1 MQICEKTEKGKKKEG
16 EKMVAL
22 LITISMV
29 LAVMFTYSLVVLRSL
44 REELKAK
51 NNLLRLYKTYNGE
64 VKLP

>member
-1 MQICEKTEKGKKKEG
+1 MI
-16 EKMVAL
+16 AL

-29 LAVMFTYSLVVLRSL
+29 LAVMFMYSLVVLRSL

-64 VKLP
+64 AKLP